1 MLKTLL
7 IVRKTKSIISTLLM
21 PYQRLRLRKR
31 VFKQLSENK
40 PLKIVIGAGGVDI
53 PGWILTDIPV
63 LDVLE
68 ASHWATIFQKNTIDR
83 VLAEHVFE
91 HLTEEQLKIFLHNVR
106 PYLAPE
112 SFIRI
117 AVPDGFHP
125 SSEYIEYVRPGGIGE
140 GADDH
145 KILYNYQ
152 LFQRLIEECQ
162 YAYRLLEY
170 FDENGQF
177 HQLEWSAED
186 GMIRR
191 SKDHDARNQQQPL
204 SYTSLIIDLWK
215 VE

>member
-1 MLKTLL
+1 M
-7 IVRKTKSIISTLLM
+7 
-21 PYQRLRLRKR
+21 
-31 VFKQLSENK
+31 F
-40 PLKIVIGAGGVDI
+40 
-53 PGWILTDIPV
+53 
-63 LDVLE
+63 
-68 ASHWATIFQKNTIDR
+68 
-83 VLAEHVFE
+83 FE
-91 HLTEEQLKIFLHNVR
+91 HLTEKQFKTFLYNVR

-145 KILYNYQ
+145 KVLYNYQ

-162 YAYRLLEY
+162 YDYRLLEY
-170 FDENGQF
+170 FDENEQF
-177 HQLEWSAED
+177 HQIEWSAED

-191 SKDHDARNQQQPL
+191 SKDYDIRNQQQPL
-204 SYTSLIIDLWK
+204 SYTSLIVDLWK